1 MRQVGD
7 TIAPMRVMFCGTA
20 FPAARQLLRDRLH
33 PTEDEVCE
41 WSGAGIETIPAPVDV
56 IIPLMFRIDA
66 PVMDASRAR
75 LIHQWGSGLEG
86 VEFAAARSR
95 SIYVANVPTSGDNA
109 ESVAE
114 HAILLLLSVL
124 RQAPAAEASV
134 RSGLLGTP
142 IGRMLAGNTV
152 CLYGLGHVALAL
164 ARRLRPFDVRL
175 IGITRNPDAE
185 KVAAFQLAACYATRD
200 RMPALQ
206 QTNILIP
213 CTPLSDATRDMIDAG
228 ALARLPRGAYLV
240 NVARGGLVN
249 YEALFAAL
257 ASGHLAGAGLDVYWR
272 EPIAPD
278 DPLLALP
285 NVIATP
291 HIAGVTDRSY
301 SAIADAVAANIER
314 LRRREP
320 PLNRVV

>member
-1 MRQVGD
+1 MAAGAD
-7 TIAPMRVMFCGTA
+7 SMRVMFCGTA
-20 FPAARQLLRDRLH
+20 FPAARQLLRDRLV
-33 PTEDEVCE
+33 PGQDEVCE
-41 WSGAGIETIPAPVDV
+41 WSGEAIQTIPAPVDV

-86 VEFAAARSR
+86 VDLAAARSR
-95 SIYVANVPTSGDNA
+95 SIYVANVPTSGGNA

-114 HAILLLLSVL
+114 HAVFLLLSVL
-124 RQAPAAEASV
+124 RQAPVAQASV
-134 RSGLLGTP
+134 RSGRLGTP
-142 IGRMLAGNTV
+142 IGRMLAGRTV

-164 ARRLRPFDVRL
+164 ALRLRPFGVRL
-175 IGITRNPDAE
+175 IGITRDPDAE

-200 RMPALQ
+200 RLQALR
-206 QTNILIP
+206 QTDILIP
-213 CTPLSDATRDMIDAG
+213 CTPLSSATRDMIDAA
-228 ALARLPRGAYLV
+228 ALAGLPKGACLI
-240 NVARGGLVN
+240 NIARGGLVN
-249 YEALFAAL
+249 YEALVAAL

-301 SAIADAVAANIER
+301 SEIADAVAANIQR

-320 PLNRVV
+320 PVNRVA